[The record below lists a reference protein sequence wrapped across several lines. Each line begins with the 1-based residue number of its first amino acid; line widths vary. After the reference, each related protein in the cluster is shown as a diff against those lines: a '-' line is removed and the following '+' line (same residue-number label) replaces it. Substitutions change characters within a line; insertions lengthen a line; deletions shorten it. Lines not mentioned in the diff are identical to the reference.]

1 MRDCICSIFRLMYIR
16 TYWLRN
22 IKLLCLIA
30 PIYLLNRR
38 IRYNITVPFIGYL
51 CRCHLNDFIG
61 GIAFCIYFNF
71 ILFLSHRAPITKL
84 RHLLLLMVPVS
95 LAWEFIF
102 PLFIPYSTSDIF
114 DVFAYLLGT
123 ISYYA
128 ISKCYLEKA

>member
-1 MRDCICSIFRLMYIR
+1 
-16 TYWLRN
+16 
-22 IKLLCLIA
+22 
-30 PIYLLNRR
+30 
-38 IRYNITVPFIGYL
+38 
-51 CRCHLNDFIG
+51 
-61 GIAFCIYFNF
+61 
-71 ILFLSHRAPITKL
+71 
-84 RHLLLLMVPVS
+84 MVPVS